1 MPILTH
7 RQALS
12 LAAIRSKIIKMVLHK
27 TISLIFLIIIIG
39 CNSEYKNLEKYYKS
53 NPALHKEISDSLVA
67 FCKKYK
73 THVTLQRAIDGRK
86 IFSFSVYV
94 DSSNTNYSII
104 FDSLLTRNDPSPNQT
119 QQFEIPIKIMN
130 SFKQITYTR
139 IRSDSSNT
147 FFGGPWHVK
156 FQLGTQGDAQYGI
169 LISNEM
175 NSCEGCHKKLASNTW
190 LTEGTIP

>member
-1 MPILTH
+1 M
-7 RQALS
+7 A
-12 LAAIRSKIIKMVLHK
+12 LHK
-27 TISLIFLIIIIG
+27 TISLILLIILLFG
-39 CNSEYKNLEKYYKS
+39 CNSEYKNLEKYYKT

-73 THVTLQRAIDGRK
+73 THVTLQRAIDGRRS
-86 IFSFSVYV
+86 FSFSIYN
-94 DSSNTNYSII
+94 DSDNTNYRII
-104 FDSLLTRNDPSPNQT
+104 FDSLFTRNDPYPNQT
-119 QQFEIPIKIMN
+119 QHFQIPIKIMN
-130 SFKQITYTR
+130 LFKQITYTR

-156 FQLGTQGDAQYGI
+156 FQLGTQGDVQYGI

-175 NSCEGCHKKLASNTW
+175 NSCEGCYKKLASNTW

>member
-1 MPILTH
+1 
-7 RQALS
+7 
-12 LAAIRSKIIKMVLHK
+12 MVLHK

-39 CNSEYKNLEKYYKS
+39 CNSEYKNLEKYYTS
-53 NPALHKEISDSLVA
+53 NPALHKEISDSLIA

-73 THVTLQRAIDGRK
+73 THVTLQQRAIDGRRT
-86 IFSFSVYV
+86 FYFSVYV
-94 DSSNTNYSII
+94 DSSNTIYSII

-119 QQFEIPIKIMN
+119 KHFEIPIKIMN

-147 FFGGPWHVK
+147 FFGVPWHVK

-169 LISNEM
+169 LISNEI
-175 NSCEGCHKKLASNTW
+175 NSCEGCYKKLAPNTW